1 MARNKVTTDVSSLLD
16 AVETIAEEVIIEG
29 VPKYEK
35 LLAKLRRAKRGS
47 EAYQDLLSELW
58 VAAQV
63 LKVKAEEAMT
73 VIDEYMETLP
83 D

>member
-1 MARNKVTTDVSSLLD
+1 MARNKVTSDASSLLD
-16 AVETIAEEVIIEG
+16 AVETIAEEVITEG
-29 VPKYEK
+29 VPRYEK

-58 VAAQV
+58 VAAEV

-73 VIDEYMETLP
+73 VIDEYKETLP

>member
-1 MARNKVTTDVSSLLD
+1 MARHKVSTDVSSLLD
-16 AVETIAEEVIIEG
+16 AVETITEEVMTEG
-29 VPKYEK
+29 VPNYEK

-47 EAYQDLLSELW
+47 EAYHDLLSELW
-58 VAAQV
+58 VAAEV

-73 VIDEYMETLP
+73 VIDEYTETLP

>member
-1 MARNKVTTDVSSLLD
+1 MAKNKVATDVSSLLD
-16 AVETIAEEVIIEG
+16 AVETITEEVITEG
-29 VPKYEK
+29 VPNYEK

-58 VAAQV
+58 AAAEV

-73 VIDEYMETLP
+73 VIDEYTETLRG
-83 D
+83 